1 MQEIWLLPETCASAS
16 VLREA
21 GLSKALYQDDFGEA
35 VEIESAGQVLSVS
48 RCSRISVVST
58 EP

>member
-21 GLSKALYQDDFGEA
+21 GLSKAVYQDGFGEA

-48 RCSRISVVST
+48 RCSSISLALN
-58 EP
+58 